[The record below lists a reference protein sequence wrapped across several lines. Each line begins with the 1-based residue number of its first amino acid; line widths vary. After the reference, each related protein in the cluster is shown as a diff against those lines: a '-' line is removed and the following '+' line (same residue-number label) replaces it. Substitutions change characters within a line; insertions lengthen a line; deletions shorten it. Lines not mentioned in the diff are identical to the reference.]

1 MDDARQIE
9 LLGFEIEKLKGE
21 ALEDRDDVRIL
32 KGRCDVHNKGY
43 AKLSD
48 EMRSMTKARDTVSE
62 WLAERDTEVLDLKA
76 QLKRTQTMG
85 HKMETHLGLVRDEIG
100 DKAFRG
106 ILWRGK
112 REAGEP
118 EYPGLRMLTIET
130 SGATDNVEVT
140 VAGSAVNALARPGDE
155 PFVGVTPA
163 SEREGP
169 YTIGHDPAADD
180 ASTIVRVVA
189 GTLIKHCDIKHC
201 DRIDG
206 GPVCLD
212 ARYVREPGKVL
223 VWEYLVRVWLG
234 RFTIIHKGCPVVL
247 GADGQTLYI
256 TPDDRAEPWGVV
268 VEGWSASDSL
278 TEGELWVRRMP
289 SNADAKP
296 EQPRILQTINVPVP
310 GDTLRERLA
319 VHVHSPKGHDIC
331 SGQLLFYDGGDSLTT
346 EPTHTS
352 RSWGIVTGWE
362 EISVEPRWF
371 RAWVERAAE

>member
-1 MDDARQIE
+1 MSKSRQIE
-9 LLGFEIEKLKGE
+9 LLERDNERLRAELERSHEVRAEVFGE
-21 ALEDRDDVRIL
+21 RHSETVRADGL
-32 KGRCDVHNKGY
+32 TGDLV
-43 AKLSD
+43 
-48 EMRSMTKARDTVSE
+48 TARRK
-62 WLAERDTEVLDLKA
+62 LAEEGARLDVQIQSYQDLQGSMSRLLKA
-76 QLKRTQTMG
+76 HQAIEG
-85 HKMETHLGLVRDEIG
+85 DLGKVRESIGSDRFNEIVG
-100 DKAFRG
+100 YK
-106 ILWRGK
+106 W
-112 REAGEP
+112 EP
-118 EYPGLRMLTIET
+118 AQDARVPYLTIDTIET
-130 SGATDNVEVT
+130 SGATRNVEVT
-140 VAGSAVNALARPGDE
+140 VAGAAVNALARPGDE

-163 SEREGP
+163 SEREQV
-169 YTIGHDPAADD
+169 DVKA
-180 ASTIVRVVA
+180 IVE
-189 GTLIKHCDIKHC
+189 GIKSRYKHG

-223 VWEYLVRVWLG
+223 VWEYLVVVWLG
-234 RFTIIHKGCPVVL
+234 RFTIIRKGCPVVL

-268 VEGWSASDSL
+268 VEGQRASDSL
-278 TEGELWVRRMP
+278 AEGELWVRRVP

-352 RSWGIVTGWE
+352 RSWGVVTGWE
-362 EISVEPRWF
+362 EISAEPRWF
-371 RAWVERAAE
+371 RAWVERAAQ